1 MAEKQKDLDSDVA
14 LYDLGYHL
22 IDSIPEDEV
31 VSHAKRVQGFIE
43 KEGGKVVNEKAPVRI
58 SLAYTISRMTKGK
71 REDYSGAYFGTLIFE
86 CERSSLSKIEK
97 AIVADPHV
105 LRHLL
110 IETDAVRVEE
120 ALAAEK
126 ALEKEEAPAV
136 SDEELDKSIEALT
149 A

>member
-22 IDSIPEDEV
+22 IDTLSEDEV
-31 VSHAKRVQGFIE
+31 PSHAKRIQAFVE
-43 KEGGKVVNEKAPVRI
+43 KEGGRMVNEKTPVRI

-71 REDYSGAYFGTLIFE
+71 REDYSGAYFGTLVFE

-97 AIVADPHV
+97 ALAADPHV

-110 IETDAVRVEE
+110 IETDAMRVEE
-120 ALAAEK
+120 ALAAER
-126 ALEKEEAPAV
+126 ALEKEEVPAV